1 MINLVVKSGLGNQ
14 LFQYAFARALQE
26 EYKKR
31 GIFEE
36 LKINPF
42 YVNNTFVNG
51 DDQRKMS
58 LDNLLLNSE
67 VQVSDIACQEKE
79 LKNFKSILLIVIILV
94 NV

>member
-42 YVNNTFVNG
+42 YVNNTFVIIWIHLCIHKIK
-51 DDQRKMS
+51 QR
-58 LDNLLLNSE
+58 
-67 VQVSDIACQEKE
+67 
-79 LKNFKSILLIVIILV
+79 LKRKVFY
-94 NV
+94 